1 MRISSRL
8 LPQAVRRAAPVHTG
22 VLAQAEGRL
31 VVDIDALGHVRQR
44 DDIDI
49 VRGVVARRC
58 HGWGLNEAREALPVA
73 IGVRVDPVADG
84 NSWPGIGIGLIDV
97 RLGGSVNGGEQG
109 AEGDGG
115 GGGLHGGRRYSIDL
129 TKRGKREKRDVS
141 ERVEIDLQL
150 NERPKIR

>member
-8 LPQAVRRAAPVHTG
+8 LPQAVRRAAPFHTG

-49 VRGVVARRC
+49 VRGVVAGRC
-58 HGWGLNEAREALPVA
+58 HGWGLDEAGEALPIT

-84 NSWPGIGIGLIDV
+84 NGGTGIGIGLIDV
-97 RLGGSVNGGEQG
+97 GLGGSVNGGEQG

-115 GGGLHGGRRYSIDL
+115 GGGLHGGERYSTDL
-129 TKRGKREKRDVS
+129 TKRGDERRDVS

-150 NERPKIR
+150 NERPTIR